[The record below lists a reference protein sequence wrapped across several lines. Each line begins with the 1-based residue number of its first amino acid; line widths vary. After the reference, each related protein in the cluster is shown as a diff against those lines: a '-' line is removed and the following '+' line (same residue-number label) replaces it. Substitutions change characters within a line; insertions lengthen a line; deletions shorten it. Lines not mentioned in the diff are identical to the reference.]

1 MDESSDL
8 QWRQGWLA
16 VGLPPAP
23 VVAVSA
29 IVGFFLYLT
38 WQMDEYEEQ
47 LRRRTQAG
55 LWVLLVL
62 GAVALVLLGSHA
74 LVDAGGRVAVPVSWR
89 WGGGYGGSAED
100 GGGASPWAV
109 AAVVAVLLVL
119 ASHKPSF
126 QMFRPPWHYK

>member
-1 MDESSDL
+1 M
-8 QWRQGWLA
+8 
-16 VGLPPAP
+16 
-23 VVAVSA
+23 VAVSA

-62 GAVALVLLGSHA
+62 GAVALLLLGSHA

-89 WGGGYGGSAED
+89 WGSGDDG

-109 AAVVAVLLVL
+109 AALVAVLLVL